1 MEILA
6 KDVKDRPDLYQ
17 YECAKK
23 FGFSQSAISY
33 ALKRLKISTKKRY
46 AILKQM
52 SYLSYYFNSRYFV
65 MSL

>member
-23 FGFSQSAISY
+23 FGFSESAISY
-33 ALKRLKISTKKRY
+33 ALKRLKIMPS
-46 AILKQM
+46 
-52 SYLSYYFNSRYFV
+52 
-65 MSL
+65 